1 MPNNSHNSLGVTP
14 GTLLEMSETLQ
25 IPCCL
30 PGELRGKSV
39 VDAILEI
46 QENYAHEDD
55 RPDTS
60 DNWFRRLKCLSVY
73 PGKEKA
79 LKRSVRNPENFSERD
94 YIAVSYSFESAHE
107 SLNKHTLDFEI
118 HGPGNKAPQ
127 KFKTRDIVLERVL
140 KYAKSDAVRC
150 QYFWI
155 DQECFDQNN
164 PEEHQ
169 AAMDSMDLV
178 YKHSDFPVALLEIT
192 FGPREVYLM
201 GILVFCDCVWPSK
214 DDSMVAM
221 LRHVQTD
228 RWWQRAWTFQ
238 EEYLAST
245 KMDILIRHNLRRG
258 THIDSRLGCIE
269 GEVCV
274 SAIEFRERSTN
285 FLSKLIRRNTTSEE
299 LRKTCMSLRRT
310 FHRYNETTEPGMGKA
325 MSSIVFGDLERRKMS
340 KSYDFLPIAAN
351 VCDYRVRLRS
361 DQLAELAEDLSY
373 SVGLCALAMYL
384 LNGEIIHHKDSI
396 ANPAIGVGLSEY
408 LDTICFNKLRS
419 PPTPFELSW
428 FKMCRLHPVRLS
440 SEGIITRGH
449 VWHVQ
454 AKLVTSNWKRARFRE
469 PQGLGLNEFERDRLL
484 DLMDGLKQFGI
495 YEGLWQ
501 DLDNYLAE
509 EARLQYPPE
518 WPMDHMNLMAKEIVD
533 AICGGRNLYVAT
545 LEESPEAF
553 STFSLG
559 DDEDGCSE
567 MDVDSGASDSEY
579 DSDSDDNQS
588 GDDRC
593 RQAFAIFA
601 MGDDEVAEGKFCVF
615 TSTSR
620 SHRVSM
626 TVKMSGTTSESKL
639 PLMTITG
646 WINGLAF
653 YDGKRTRKTQE
664 TVVRLPEAWHRK
676 H

>member
-1 MPNNSHNSLGVTP
+1 MPNNSLGVTP

-30 PGELRGKSV
+30 PGELRGKSL

-46 QENYAHEDD
+46 QMKYAYEDD

-60 DNWFRRLKCLSVY
+60 DRWFRRLKCLSVY

-79 LKRSVRNPENFSERD
+79 LKRSARNPEKFSQRN
-94 YIAVSYSFESAHE
+94 YVAVSYSFESAYE

-118 HGPGNKAPQ
+118 HDLEDKSIQ
-127 KFKTRDIVLERVL
+127 KVKTRDIVLERVL

-269 GEVCV
+269 GEVCI
-274 SAIEFRERSTN
+274 SAALFRKRSTN
-285 FLSKLIRRNTTSEE
+285 FLSNLIGRNTTSEE
-299 LRKTCMSLRRT
+299 LRKTCVSLRHT
-310 FHRYNETTEPGMGKA
+310 FHRYNETTEPDMGKA

-351 VCDYRVRLRS
+351 VCSYGIRLNSTLAQRS
-361 DQLAELAEDLSY
+361 RRH

-384 LNGEIIHHKDSI
+384 LNGEIFFNDGRISVL
-396 ANPAIGVGLSEY
+396 PTGMGLSEY
-408 LDTICFNKLRS
+408 LGHISFDHFCS
-419 PPTPFELSW
+419 PSQEKTLSW
-428 FKMCRLHPVRLS
+428 LKQCRLQPERVSEEQPELLS
-440 SEGIITRGH
+440 REGVHTSGHLWRVGERIETSRWLGSSPETDDCEHFGLSEC
-449 VWHVQ
+449 Q
-454 AKLVTSNWKRARFRE
+454 
-469 PQGLGLNEFERDRLL
+469 RDRLFE
-484 DLMDGLKQFGI
+484 LMDELEQRGI
-495 YEGLWQ
+495 YEGLWHK
-501 DLDNYLAE
+501 LDRFLRQEGPQTYARSYMNTMAGEVVRAMHCGRSLYL
-509 EARLQYPPE
+509 
-518 WPMDHMNLMAKEIVD
+518 
-533 AICGGRNLYVAT
+533 AT
-545 LEESPEAF
+545 LEEPSKTSEDESVSSSLNAF
-553 STFSLG
+553 S
-559 DDEDGCSE
+559 
-567 MDVDSGASDSEY
+567 SEY
-579 DSDSDDNQS
+579 DSDEDEGRSEYDYQDK
-588 GDDRC
+588 
-593 RQAFAIFA
+593 AFAIFVL
-601 MGDDEVAEGKFCVF
+601 DDHNDDVAEPDFCVF
-615 TSTSR
+615 TSSSE
-620 SHRVSM
+620 SHHVSM
-626 TVKMSGTTSESKL
+626 TVDVGLTRSERRI

-646 WINGLAF
+646 WTNGLAF
-653 YDGKRTRKTQE
+653 YYGVPVQD
-664 TVVRLPEAWHRK
+664 TVFCWPEAWHEVQQLESRK
-676 H
+676 RKR